1 MRSKCMHYTT
11 TARHPMILIQV
22 LWFVLLCYLMSLQCL
37 AFQTTTNIHTRTD
50 RSYTSFNYNYNN
62 CNGCN
67 ANVLGRRALLR
78 DGNTSKLYPII
89 GTHSHLKSR
98 LSASRLSM
106 MNVVDV
112 QSGLHANNQYVLT
125 AILGI
130 SCFGIELEK
139 RTKIGKA
146 LSAPLASMAVALV
159 VANVGMIP
167 YTSSI
172 YGFVNMYLVPL
183 AVPMLL
189 FDSDLRRV
197 VKDTGSLLRCFF
209 VGAFATVVGTFG
221 AYPLV
226 PMKGAT
232 GSGAV
237 GEGWKIASAL
247 AARHIGG
254 AVNFVAVAET
264 LNIDAV
270 SVSSAIAADNIV
282 VSLYFTLLFY
292 LAKEGLPEVVSQED
306 DAKNNEKYI
315 SEESFGSGLQSSI
328 SLSSIGQ
335 TFSIASLICFL
346 GAELTKKIFPGVSS
360 LPLISALTVFAATL
374 FPNVFE
380 RNRTTGTAIGIL
392 FMQMFLTCSGAAG
405 SIALVVKNAPSVF
418 LFSLLQVGFH
428 FVILMVVGRL
438 IFGEDRNELLLAS
451 NANVGG
457 PTTAAAM
464 AQAKNWPRLVMPALL
479 IGILGYSTGTAIA
492 LGIAQILRRYHLV

>member
-1 MRSKCMHYTT
+1 
-11 TARHPMILIQV
+11 
-22 LWFVLLCYLMSLQCL
+22 
-37 AFQTTTNIHTRTD
+37 
-50 RSYTSFNYNYNN
+50 
-62 CNGCN
+62 
-67 ANVLGRRALLR
+67 
-78 DGNTSKLYPII
+78 
-89 GTHSHLKSR
+89 
-98 LSASRLSM
+98 
-106 MNVVDV
+106 
-112 QSGLHANNQYVLT
+112 
-125 AILGI
+125 
-130 SCFGIELEK
+130 
-139 RTKIGKA
+139 
-146 LSAPLASMAVALV
+146 
-159 VANVGMIP
+159 
-167 YTSSI
+167 
-172 YGFVNMYLVPL
+172 
-183 AVPMLL
+183 
-189 FDSDLRRV
+189 
-197 VKDTGSLLRCFF
+197 
-209 VGAFATVVGTFG
+209 
-221 AYPLV
+221 
-226 PMKGAT
+226 
-232 GSGAV
+232 
-237 GEGWKIASAL
+237 
-247 AARHIGG
+247 
-254 AVNFVAVAET
+254 
-264 LNIDAV
+264 
-270 SVSSAIAADNIV
+270 
-282 VSLYFTLLFY
+282 LFY
-292 LAKEGLPEVVSQED
+292 LAKEGLPEVVLQED
-306 DAKNNEKYI
+306 VAKNNEKHI

-335 TFSIASLICFL
+335 TFSIASFICFF